1 MENGMLI
8 RTTYNG
14 KDYLVIR
21 KFLIHQKINRK
32 SIRINIPL
40 PVVLQVIDEYNKT
53 HGVLTE
59 PSLQERE
66 QGIGKRNDGTG
77 KPSVLR
83 MKKEQILQILTFEP
97 PLVTLADAGKY
108 LAKLVTEVYIVSG
121 VHRTL
126 TKEAFAEEITF
137 ATDYLLNAIR
147 SEPRYRQLRS
157 SELRLCI
164 SEGLKGR
171 LCDDLGYPTTKTI
184 LRWIEAY
191 SVHETRIHA
200 LNEFWRIEKRR

>member
-1 MENGMLI
+1 M
-8 RTTYNG
+8 
-14 KDYLVIR
+14 
-21 KFLIHQKINRK
+21 
-32 SIRINIPL
+32 
-40 PVVLQVIDEYNKT
+40 
-53 HGVLTE
+53 
-59 PSLQERE
+59 
-66 QGIGKRNDGTG
+66 
-77 KPSVLR
+77 
-83 MKKEQILQILTFEP
+83 
-97 PLVTLADAGKY
+97 
-108 LAKLVTEVYIVSG
+108 TEVYIVSG

-126 TKEAFAEEITF
+126 IKEAFAEEITF
-137 ATDYLLNAIR
+137 ATDYLLNAIK

-191 SVHETRIHA
+191 SVHETRILA

>member
-1 MENGMLI
+1 
-8 RTTYNG
+8 
-14 KDYLVIR
+14 
-21 KFLIHQKINRK
+21 
-32 SIRINIPL
+32 
-40 PVVLQVIDEYNKT
+40 
-53 HGVLTE
+53 
-59 PSLQERE
+59 
-66 QGIGKRNDGTG
+66 
-77 KPSVLR
+77 
-83 MKKEQILQILTFEP
+83 MKKEQILQILTSET
-97 PLVTLADAGKY
+97 PLVTLADAGKC
-108 LAKLVTEVYIVSG
+108 LAKLVKEVYILSW
-121 VHRTL
+121 VHSTL

-191 SVHETRIHA
+191 SVHETRILA
-200 LNEFWRIEKRR
+200 LNEFWRIGKRR

>member
-1 MENGMLI
+1 
-8 RTTYNG
+8 
-14 KDYLVIR
+14 
-21 KFLIHQKINRK
+21 
-32 SIRINIPL
+32 
-40 PVVLQVIDEYNKT
+40 
-53 HGVLTE
+53 
-59 PSLQERE
+59 
-66 QGIGKRNDGTG
+66 
-77 KPSVLR
+77 
-83 MKKEQILQILTFEP
+83 MKKEQILQIFTPEP
-97 PLVTLADAGKY
+97 PLVTLADAGKC

-171 LCDDLGYPTTKTI
+171 LCDDARKSSNCPICKCVFVLICKYTNA
-184 LRWIEAY
+184 LMCVCVYVLMYLCSYALMCLCAY
-191 SVHETRIHA
+191 MLMSEYINLSMFKYVCVQMC
-200 LNEFWRIEKRR
+200 

>member
-1 MENGMLI
+1 
-8 RTTYNG
+8 
-14 KDYLVIR
+14 
-21 KFLIHQKINRK
+21 
-32 SIRINIPL
+32 
-40 PVVLQVIDEYNKT
+40 
-53 HGVLTE
+53 
-59 PSLQERE
+59 
-66 QGIGKRNDGTG
+66 
-77 KPSVLR
+77 
-83 MKKEQILQILTFEP
+83 MKKEQILQALLSEP
-97 PLVTLADAGKY
+97 PLVTLADARQY

-137 ATDYLLNAIR
+137 ATDYLMNEITAD
-147 SEPRYRQLRS
+147 PRYKPLRA

-171 LCDDLGYPTTKTI
+171 LCPDLGYPTTKTI

-191 SVHETRIHA
+191 SVHETRILA

>member
-1 MENGMLI
+1 
-8 RTTYNG
+8 
-14 KDYLVIR
+14 
-21 KFLIHQKINRK
+21 
-32 SIRINIPL
+32 
-40 PVVLQVIDEYNKT
+40 
-53 HGVLTE
+53 
-59 PSLQERE
+59 
-66 QGIGKRNDGTG
+66 
-77 KPSVLR
+77 
-83 MKKEQILQILTFEP
+83 MKKEQILQILTSEP
-97 PLVTLADAGKY
+97 PLVTLADAGKC

-121 VHRTL
+121 VHRIL

-191 SVHETRIHA
+191 SVHETRIFA
-200 LNEFWRIEKRR
+200 LNEFWRIVKWR

>member
-1 MENGMLI
+1 
-8 RTTYNG
+8 
-14 KDYLVIR
+14 
-21 KFLIHQKINRK
+21 
-32 SIRINIPL
+32 
-40 PVVLQVIDEYNKT
+40 
-53 HGVLTE
+53 
-59 PSLQERE
+59 
-66 QGIGKRNDGTG
+66 
-77 KPSVLR
+77 
-83 MKKEQILQILTFEP
+83 MKKEQILQILTSEP
-97 PLVTLADAGKY
+97 PLVTLADAGKC

-184 LRWIEAY
+184 LSWIEAY
-191 SVHETRIHA
+191 SVHETRILA

>member
-1 MENGMLI
+1 
-8 RTTYNG
+8 
-14 KDYLVIR
+14 
-21 KFLIHQKINRK
+21 
-32 SIRINIPL
+32 
-40 PVVLQVIDEYNKT
+40 
-53 HGVLTE
+53 
-59 PSLQERE
+59 
-66 QGIGKRNDGTG
+66 
-77 KPSVLR
+77 
-83 MKKEQILQILTFEP
+83 MKKEQILQILTSEP
-97 PLVTLADAGKY
+97 PVVTLADAGKC
-108 LAKLVTEVYIVSG
+108 LTKLVTEVYIVSG
-121 VHRTL
+121 VHRAL

-191 SVHETRIHA
+191 STHDSRLLAV
-200 LNEFWRIEKRR
+200 NEYWRICRTPPQTASHPDASCNTPSASPGSCQ

>member
-1 MENGMLI
+1 
-8 RTTYNG
+8 
-14 KDYLVIR
+14 
-21 KFLIHQKINRK
+21 
-32 SIRINIPL
+32 
-40 PVVLQVIDEYNKT
+40 
-53 HGVLTE
+53 
-59 PSLQERE
+59 
-66 QGIGKRNDGTG
+66 
-77 KPSVLR
+77 
-83 MKKEQILQILTFEP
+83 MKKEQILQIFTSEP
-97 PLVTLADAGKY
+97 PLVTLADAGKC

-137 ATDYLLNAIR
+137 ATDYLLNAIG

-171 LCDDLGYPTTKTI
+171 LCDDFGYPTTKTI

-191 SVHETRIHA
+191 SVHEARILA
-200 LNEFWRIEKRR
+200 LNEFWRIGKRR

>member
-1 MENGMLI
+1 M
-8 RTTYNG
+8 
-14 KDYLVIR
+14 
-21 KFLIHQKINRK
+21 
-32 SIRINIPL
+32 
-40 PVVLQVIDEYNKT
+40 VLQVIDEYNKT

-66 QGIGKRNDGTG
+66 QGIGKRNDETG
-77 KPSVLR
+77 MEEEMKEESAPVGRPIHRHRTRKGCAISEVLQEIAASASVQQGGEKQKP
-83 MKKEQILQILTFEP
+83 
-97 PLVTLADAGKY
+97 
-108 LAKLVTEVYIVSG
+108 VYIVSG

-137 ATDYLLNAIR
+137 ATDYLLNAIK

-191 SVHETRIHA
+191 SVHETRILA
-200 LNEFWRIEKRR
+200 MNEFWRIGKRR